1 MKLRSLI
8 CVSAIAATAASF
20 AIDGGNTFARLKVTS
35 DVKDSIIAIPFAG
48 CGESTAEI
56 YVTNLVMTAGLANGD
71 TLMYNNGTAWYAWEI
86 QGASGNTAGH
96 WVGVST
102 SSKTTQTL
110 AAPAEEFKVA
120 CGKACWLLRS
130 TTGAYYL
137 YGQVTNVL
145 QGVRVAGAASANAVA
160 YTIIAKPSESTPL
173 DLNDWKGAAKGIGDG
188 DTLLVSDASKATGQ
202 VTYKYS
208 TTAGAWTQATLTT
221 TEVTNPRTKQTS
233 LVTNTTWTAISSSVT
248 IPAGKG
254 FMYGRKGTSYADLAW

>member
-8 CVSAIAATAASF
+8 CVSAVAAVSAAF
-20 AIDGGNTFARLKVTS
+20 ALDGGNTFARLKVAS

-56 YVTNLVMTAGLANGD
+56 YVTNLVMTTGLANGD
-71 TLMYNNGTAWYAWEI
+71 TLMYNNGSAWYAWEI
-86 QGASGNTAGH
+86 QGASGGTAGH

-110 AAPAEEFKVA
+110 ATPAEEFKVA

-130 TTGAYYL
+130 TTGSYYL

-145 QGVRVAGAASANAVA
+145 QGVTVAGATSGNAVA

-173 DLNDWKGAAKGIGDG
+173 DLNTWKGAATGIGNG
-188 DTLLVSDASKATGQ
+188 DMLLVPDSSKATGQ
-202 VTYKYS
+202 VTYKYNGS
-208 TTAGAWTQATLTT
+208 AWTAATLTT
-221 TEVTNPRTKQTS
+221 TSVTNARTKVVS
-233 LVTNTTWTAISSSVT
+233 EVTNTTWTAITSSVT

-254 FMYGRKGTSYADLAW
+254 FMYGRKNTEGATLAW

>member
-160 YTIIAKPSESTPL
+160 YTIIAKPDEAAAL
-173 DLNDWKGAAKGIGDG
+173 DLNTWKGKGQGNG
-188 DTLLVSDASKATGQ
+188 DTLLVPDASNPTGQ
-202 VTYKYS
+202 ITYKYNGS
-208 TTAGAWTQATLTT
+208 AWTQATLTT

-254 FMYGRKGTSYADLAW
+254 FMYGRKDTSYADLAW